1 MLRYTER
8 AGKMRETG
16 GKDMGD
22 LIGGAMSNDS
32 LFGKIMTKAG
42 IIVAANILFMISTV
56 PVVTAGAGFAALHYT
71 ILKSLC
77 GDGEINP
84 FKTFWQGLK
93 DNWKQATAVWLTLLG
108 IFALLGLEWYW
119 CGQFGGVFLKFR
131 YTLPVIAAG
140 AAAAGLYIFPVMA
153 AFRDSVLQHLCSSIY
168 FAFHRPLKLIV
179 IVFFSTVP
187 LALTYMNPGMMP
199 LYGFVWT
206 TCGFSLVCLLT
217 DTLLIKDFSQYII
230 VPSIDEEQL

>member
-1 MLRYTER
+1 MKKHE
-8 AGKMRETG
+8 AGGT
-16 GKDMGD
+16 DMGD

-71 ILKSLC
+71 ILKSLR

-93 DNWKQATAVWLTLLG
+93 DNWKQATAVWLILLG
-108 IFALLGLEWYW
+108 ISALLGLEWYW
-119 CGQFGGVFLKFR
+119 CEQFGGMFLKFR
-131 YTLPVIAAG
+131 YAFPVIAVG
-140 AAAAGLYIFPVMA
+140 MTAAGLYIYPVMA
-153 AFRDSVLQHLCSSIY
+153 AFKGAVLQHLCSSIY

-179 IVFFSTVP
+179 IVFFSIVP
-187 LALTYMNPGMMP
+187 LVMTYMNPGMMP
-199 LYGFVWT
+199 LYGFLWT
-206 TCGFSLVCLLT
+206 TCGFSLICLLT
-217 DTLLIKDFSQYII
+217 DTLLLKEFSSYL
-230 VPSIDEEQL
+230 PEDHEEI